1 MKFLILTTFALVCA
15 VCSPTPALERWQA
28 DFRAKVRN
36 NFYDYLPATPQS
48 AERLAL
54 LRETCAL
61 PDSAYRP

>member
-1 MKFLILTTFALVCA
+1 MKFLVIITFALTCA

-28 DFRAKVRN
+28 NFRGKVRAG
-36 NFYDYLPATPQS
+36 FEDYLPGTPHS

-61 PDSAYRP
+61 PDSAYRN